1 MPAYYADSVENFQLA
16 TVEILELTLTRAYE
30 SDRYKDL
37 ITTQIT
43 SWRNQIQALKQA
55 LADPC
60 LAVFGPETWGI
71 AIEFVVPRKM
81 GRIDTVLLVGDAL
94 VVLEFKTDN
103 FDSSAADQVEDYC
116 LDLINFHEPSH
127 DRVAYP
133 AVVANTGTDPQ
144 TGRAQTFRELQPT
157 MFVDTKRLASWLALI
172 AAEHVAQ
179 AQLSISNWNAGDYRP
194 VPTIVEAAIG
204 MFAEMQVEDIAKA
217 GCDPINLTAT
227 IGTIRALVSEAAGKN
242 KKTVCFVTGVPGAGK
257 TLAGLQVVHDRGIR
271 EATGSDCVFLTGNL
285 PLVKVLQ
292 AALSRDSSR
301 RSKQGLRFASRDPRT
316 TINTVLGYKKE
327 YTRNKGAPHEK
338 VVVFDEA
345 QRAWDAEKTAEY
357 LTDNSVEYLGYS
369 EPALLLSILDR
380 QPWATLIALVG
391 GGQEINRGEAGL
403 PEWGRA
409 LADKFRHWSIA
420 VSEQALSGA
429 YGAGAKLFEDRI
441 ADELD
446 VQIHPN
452 LHLDNPTRQFRG
464 RTIANWTEA
473 LLRGNAEECQRIL
486 RENPEYPICLT
497 RDLDAA
503 KSWLRSVAAGTER
516 YGCIASSEARRL
528 RAEGLEL
535 PPARAEG
542 VDHWFLEAKGDVRS
556 SFQLEVAAN
565 EFQVQGLELDWTCV
579 CWGGDFLRSR
589 NNWELKRLRGTVWQK
604 VGQSSAR
611 TYLVNSY
618 RVLLTRARQGMVL
631 FVPNGD
637 DADLTRP
644 KGPLDETWR
653 FLSDCGATSFQVP
666 LGCSPAPGMPH
677 SLQS

>member
-1 MPAYYADSVENFQLA
+1 MPAYYADSVGSFQRTPLDA
-16 TVEILELTLTRAYE
+16 LELTLTRAYE

-43 SWRNQIQALKQA
+43 SWRTQIQTLKEALG
-55 LADPC
+55 DSC
-60 LAVFGPETWGI
+60 LAAFHREEWGL

-81 GRIDTVLLVGDAL
+81 GRIDAVLLMGSAL
-94 VVLEFKTDN
+94 VVLEFKTDS

-116 LDLINFHEPSH
+116 LDLINFHQPSH
-127 DRVAYP
+127 GRIAYP
-133 AVVANTGTDPQ
+133 VVVANTGVEPNTRRTQ
-144 TGRAQTFRELQPT
+144 MFGELQPT
-157 MFVDTKRLASWLALI
+157 TFVDSSRLAKWLSTV
-172 AAEHVAQ
+172 AAKHVGEMQQ
-179 AQLSISNWNAGDYRP
+179 AISEWNSGEYRP

-227 IGTIRALVSEAAGKN
+227 IATIRRIVKESEEKR

-257 TLAGLQVVHDRGIR
+257 TLAGLQVVHDREIR

-292 AALSRDSSR
+292 AALSRDSAR
-301 RSKQGLRFASRDPRT
+301 RLKQGLRVATRDPKT

-327 YTRNKGAPHEK
+327 YTRNKSAPHEK

-357 LTDNSVEYLGYS
+357 LTNEAAEFLGYS

-409 LADKFRHWSIA
+409 LADKFRHWSVA
-420 VSEQALSGA
+420 VSGQALSGG
-429 YGAGAKLFEDRI
+429 YGAGAKLFEDRV
-441 ADELD
+441 ADGLD
-446 VQIHPN
+446 VEIQPN

-473 LLRGNAEECQRIL
+473 LLLGNTGDCRRIL
-486 RENPEYPICLT
+486 DENPDYPIRIT
-497 RDLDAA
+497 RSLPAA
-503 KSWLRSVAAGTER
+503 KAWLRSVARGTER
-516 YGCIASSEARRL
+516 YGCIASSEAKRL

-535 PPARAEG
+535 PPARADG
-542 VDHWFLEAKGDVRS
+542 VEHWFLAYKGDVRS

-565 EFQVQGLELDWTCV
+565 EFQIQGLEVDWTCI
-579 CWGGDFLRSR
+579 CWGGDFLRSADR
-589 NNWELKRLRGTVWQK
+589 WDLKRLRGTAWQR
-604 VGQSSAR
+604 VGQDAAR
-611 TYLVNSY
+611 AYLVNSY
-618 RVLLTRARQGMVL
+618 RVLLTRARQGIVL

-637 DADLTRP
+637 DTDLTRP
-644 KGPLDETWR
+644 RAPLDDTAE
-653 FLSDCGATSFQVP
+653 FLASCGAAP
-666 LGCSPAPGMPH
+666 L
-677 SLQS
+677 